1 MSERNEV
8 TRKIRTPME
17 ELEKI
22 KADKS
27 RIKENAFNH
36 FKKIMDKKYGYLGIC
51 DFIFIHR
58 PNNHTVVLYLE
69 ENYEDGEKIKIEISF
84 KRNNYTSLFCYDDSY
99 LSIIDS
105 MGIGS
110 IKKIHGHYDFKPQYD
125 PAIQY
130 FSEIENIKNCIE
142 YATWIYNFVYSTT
155 YIYALPLAYTF
166 LLSNQKNKIFP
177 KEIAKLIT
185 QKLLFFKN

>member
-1 MSERNEV
+1 MSEA
-8 TRKIRTPME
+8 IRTPME

-84 KRNNYTSLFCYDDSY
+84 NRNNYTSLFCYDDSY

-130 FSEIENIKNCIE
+130 FSEIENIKNCID
-142 YATWIYNFVYSTT
+142 YTTRVHNLVYRTT
-155 YIYALPLAYTF
+155 YIHCLPLVYTF
-166 LLSNQKNKIFP
+166 LLSNKITRMFP
-177 KEIAKLIT
+177 KDIAKLIT
-185 QKLLFFKN
+185 HKMLFFKN